1 MNIKI
6 VQINKKIVQINKK
19 NSSNKLIKICQ
30 MKKNSSN
37 EKITKKLLK

>member
-1 MNIKI
+1 MFQMTI
-6 VQINKKIVQINKK
+6 KIVQINKK